1 MNLHQFCMWLSATPA
16 SGVIQNTS
24 WVIPAVQSVHI
35 AGIALVISSV
45 FLVDLRVLR
54 VLGRENPIAVYA
66 SRFLPLIWFVLPV
79 LLVTGLILIVGEP
92 SRALENPAFQAKM
105 VLLILACA
113 VTFAMHR
120 PILKEATHWDPESG
134 HSTTAKVLAV
144 LSLLLWV
151 TIIFAGRW
159 IAYVNVGE

>member
-1 MNLHQFCMWLSATPA
+1 MTLHQFCMWLGETPV
-16 SGVIQNTS
+16 SGVIQNTA

-45 FLVDLRVLR
+45 FLVDLRILR

-79 LLVTGLILIVGEP
+79 LLATGIILIVGEP
-92 SRALENPAFQAKM
+92 SRALENPAFQLKM
-105 VLLILACA
+105 AVLIAACG
-113 VTFAMHR
+113 VTLAMHR
-120 PILKEATHWDPESG
+120 PLLKDATYWDAERGRSR
-134 HSTTAKVLAV
+134 SAKVLAV
-144 LSLLLWV
+144 LSLMLWV

>member
-1 MNLHQFCMWLSATPA
+1 MNLHQFCMWLSETPA
-16 SGVIQNTS
+16 SGVVQNTP

-45 FLVDLRVLR
+45 FLVDLRVLK

-79 LLVTGLILIVGEP
+79 LLLTGIILIIGEP
-92 SRALENPAFQAKM
+92 SRALENPAFQLKM
-105 VLLILACA
+105 AMLILAMG
-113 VTFAMHR
+113 VTLVMHR
-120 PILKEATHWDPESG
+120 PLLKEATYWDAESG
-134 HSTTAKVLAV
+134 HSTTARVLAV
-144 LSLLLWV
+144 LSLFLWV
-151 TIIFAGRW
+151 SIIFAGRW